1 MARERNGESGL
12 ALGAWGAV
20 QAASAGLA
28 IVAGGVVRDFVTSL
42 ALRGS
47 LGPALTGVSTGYTAV
62 YQMEILL
69 LFATLITIGP
79 LVRTGQTQAFLT
91 EVKA

>member
-28 IVAGGVVRDFVTSL
+28 IVLGGVVRDFVSSL
-42 ALRGS
+42 AHQGS
-47 LGPALTGVSTGYTAV
+47 LGPALTGESTGYSAV

-79 LVRTGQTQAFLT
+79 LVRTGQTKAFLT
-91 EVKA
+91 EVEA